1 MINAARIIGPGLA
14 GLVVAE
20 LGEGACFL
28 INSASYL
35 AVIVALLAMKLP
47 PQRIT
52 PTRPLSIVHSLA
64 EGFRYALRI
73 TPIRDVLWLL
83 GVVGVMG
90 MPYIT
95 LMPVFAADVH
105 KGGADALGLMMGAV
119 GLGALI
125 GALYLAWRS
134 SVIGLGRV
142 IVVATVGFGLA
153 LIAFTVSKFYWLSLL
168 LLVAVGLGWMVLIAA
183 SNTALQTLAD
193 DTMRGR
199 VMSLFTLMLVGMAPF
214 GSLLAGWLA
223 DRIGAPLIVAIGGA
237 ICAFAALVFARQ
249 LPRLRAAARPILIAR
264 GIIVEPNTAGESV
277 VIDPK

>member
-1 MINAARIIGPGLA
+1 
-14 GLVVAE
+14 
-20 LGEGACFL
+20 
-28 INSASYL
+28 
-35 AVIVALLAMKLP
+35 
-47 PQRIT
+47 
-52 PTRPLSIVHSLA
+52 
-64 EGFRYALRI
+64 
-73 TPIRDVLWLL
+73 
-83 GVVGVMG
+83 
-90 MPYIT
+90 
-95 LMPVFAADVH
+95 
-105 KGGADALGLMMGAV
+105 
-119 GLGALI
+119 LGALI

-142 IVVATVGFGLA
+142 IVVATIGFGLA
-153 LIAFTVSKFYWLSLL
+153 LIGFTVSKLYWLSLL

-193 DTMRGR
+193 DAMRGR

-223 DRIGAPLIVAIGGA
+223 DRIGAPVIVAIGGA

-249 LPRLRAAARPILIAR
+249 LPRLRVAARPILVAR